1 MKHLKFTLILVCS
14 IMAVNFS
21 KAQTIE
27 DGKKFLYYD
36 KFISAKNVFQQLLTA
51 NPNNDAAAYWLGQTL
66 IAPDE
71 DKDIDGAKAVY
82 QKALATNPNSALLNA
97 GMGHIELLEGKTAEA
112 RNHFET
118 ALSLGG
124 KNNVDVL
131 DAVGFANGDFDSKS
145 GDAAYAVEKLK
156 QATETK
162 KFKDAKVMTDLG
174 DAYRKLGDGGNAQAS
189 YQEAMKMDPNYA
201 RAAFRLGRIYQ
212 SQGRGQEALY
222 LKYYNDAIA
231 MDPNYTKVYWI
242 LYQYFYE
249 TDVVKSAAYLDKYLG
264 AKGSDETNACF
275 LNAQMKFAQGLFAE
289 ALTSSDNC
297 ISAST
302 TPYPNLYGLKA
313 YAAVKLGDT
322 INAKNSFE
330 KYFQVQKPAKI
341 GPRDFAT
348 YASVLWGFQGNEAKV
363 AEYID
368 KAVALDT
375 LNSNKAGY
383 LKWLAGEYVKKK
395 NYADAGILYGRV
407 INVKPNYSNVDL
419 FNAGYNF
426 YLADK
431 YDSSNRYFALY
442 TEKYPD
448 DILGYYMLGNGY
460 SVIDSTGALGLAIPY
475 FNKTI
480 EIGEKDTTKST
491 TITRLKVAYKFF
503 VGYYFNVKKDKD
515 SALLYVN
522 RALALDPT
530 DESMISNKEF
540 ILKTDP
546 NAPPKQAAKK
556 SQAPSSPKKK

>member
-1 MKHLKFTLILVCS
+1 
-14 IMAVNFS
+14 MAVNFS

-36 KFISAKNVFQQLLTA
+36 KYISAKNVFQQLLNA
-51 NPNNDAAAYWLGQTL
+51 NPNNDQAEYWLGQTL

-71 DKDIDGAKAVY
+71 DKDIEGAKAIY
-82 QKALATNPNSALLNA
+82 QKALSANPNSALLNA

-118 ALSLGG
+118 ALSLSG
-124 KNNVDVL
+124 KNNVEVL
-131 DAVGFANGDFDSKS
+131 DAVGFANGDFDSKF
-145 GDAAYAVEKLK
+145 GDAAYAIEKLK

-174 DAYRKLGDGGNAQAS
+174 DAYRKIGDGGNAQQC

-212 SQGRGQEALY
+212 SQGTTQESLY

-242 LYQYFYE
+242 LHQYFYE

-297 ISAST
+297 ISASA

-313 YAAVKLGDT
+313 YSAVKLGDT
-322 INAKNSFE
+322 IAAKNAFE
-330 KYFQVQKPAKI
+330 KYFQTQKPAKI

-348 YASVLWGFQGNEAKV
+348 YASVLWGFPGNEAKV

-368 KAVALDT
+368 KAVALDSI
-375 LNSNKAGY
+375 NSNKAGY
-383 LKWLAGEYVKKK
+383 LKWLAGEYLKNK
-395 NYADAGILYGRV
+395 NYAGAGNLYGRV
-407 INVKPNYSNVDL
+407 IALKPNYSNVDL

-431 YDSSNRYFALY
+431 YDSSNRYFTLY

-460 SVIDSTGALGLAIPY
+460 SVIDSTGTLGLAIPY

-480 EIGEKDTTKST
+480 EIGEKDTSKSS

-522 RALALDPT
+522 KALALDPT
-530 DESMISNKEF
+530 DESLISNKEF

-546 NAPPKQAAKK
+546 NAPVKQAAKK
-556 SQAPSSPKKK
+556 SQAPTSPKKK